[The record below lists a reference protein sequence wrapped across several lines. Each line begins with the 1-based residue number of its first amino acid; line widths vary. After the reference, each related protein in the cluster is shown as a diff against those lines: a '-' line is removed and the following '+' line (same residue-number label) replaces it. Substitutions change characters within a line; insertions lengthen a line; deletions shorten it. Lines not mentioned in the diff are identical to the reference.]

1 MAKVLIASADPVVVA
16 NLSSAVDSTAD
27 YETCTTVSSAAQL
40 HEALR
45 KENPPIV
52 LVDENL
58 PAPAIHRVC
67 QEIVRQDP
75 AVGLVLVSRA
85 VTTDVLESALMHGA
99 RGVLHY
105 PVVTADLYDKL
116 KGAVQWHDL
125 IRRTRTTGKTSSIPL
140 VSTSGKV
147 VLFVGS
153 KGGVGTTIIATH
165 LAWDIARSM
174 PGKSVC
180 VVDLN
185 LESGDV
191 PSYLGVSHRV
201 SVADVAR
208 LGSDITAQVIT
219 ETVTTHPSGLHL
231 LPAPHEIRDVDD
243 VTAESVRQLCN
254 ELRNTYDVVVV
265 DGGANVTAHQAA
277 AVQMA
282 DEVVQVV
289 TADVP
294 SLRAARRQQDA
305 WDSLGVSPK
314 NPLRVLVTKFSRK
327 NEIQVASA
335 DELIEGRRLK
345 TVIPAMFAKLQVSI
359 NTRSPEEVKDKGW
372 WNTLRAVGAEID
384 VLNVAGQSDT
394 SGPTTGAD
402 QLAGAVSDRG
412 AVSIE
417 NVGLLPVAALFLV
430 LVFQLGVMGMNQFWV
445 NQTANIAARDAA
457 VGNPLTQEA
466 GQRIPEGVL
475 TDMTVRRTADGVEV
489 TRPSG
494 LFVAKWLNV
503 DITLTAHRA
512 VADERTDR

>member
-1 MAKVLIASADPVVVA
+1 MARVLIASADAVVVQ
-16 NLSSAVDSTAD
+16 NLSSAVDSTTD
-27 YETCTTVSSAAQL
+27 FEVCGTVSSAAEL

-45 KENPPIV
+45 REKPPVV
-52 LVDENL
+52 LVDDEL
-58 PAPAIHRVC
+58 PAPAIHLVC
-67 QEIVRQDP
+67 REIVRQDP
-75 AVGLVLVSRA
+75 AVGLVLMSRA
-85 VTTDVLESALMHGA
+85 VTAEVLESALTHGA

-105 PVVTADLYDKL
+105 PVVTSDLYDKL
-116 KGAVQWHDL
+116 KAAAQWNEL
-125 IRRTRTTGKTSSIPL
+125 IRRTRGVGNTGSVTAVSSTGKVL
-140 VSTSGKV
+140 
-147 VLFVGS
+147 LFVGS

-174 PGKSVC
+174 PSKSVC

-231 LPAPHEIRDVDD
+231 LPAPHEIRDTDD
-243 VTAESVRQLCN
+243 VTAEAVRQLCT
-254 ELRNTYDVVVV
+254 ELRSTYDVVIV

-305 WDSLGVSPK
+305 WASLGVSPK
-314 NPLRVLVTKFSRK
+314 NPLRVLVTKYSRK

-345 TVIPAMFAKLQVSI
+345 TVIPAMFVKLQAAI
-359 NTRSPEEVKDKGW
+359 NTRSPDQVKDKEW
-372 WNTLRAVGAEID
+372 WNALRAVGAEVD
-384 VLNVAGQSDT
+384 VLNVAAHAEQQRPTSD
-394 SGPTTGAD
+394 AQ
-402 QLAGAVSDRG
+402 QLADAVSDRG

-430 LVFQLGVMGMNQFWV
+430 LVFQLGVMGTNQFWV

-466 GQRIPEGVL
+466 AQRIPEGAL
-475 TDMTVRRTADGVEV
+475 ADMTVRRTADGVEV

-494 LFVAKWLNV
+494 LFVAQWLNV

-512 VADERTDR
+512 VAEEGANR